1 LPQQYGYCN
10 MHSQTDSQND
20 ERIQEMLLECLK
32 YLKEQQ
38 IREEENRMIFE
49 LECG

>member
-1 LPQQYGYCN
+1 

-38 IREEENRMIFE
+38 IKQEASKAIFE